1 MELIDQHTKKIM
13 EGCKAR
19 ARNAGLRFEDES
31 LEYIVTNRDL
41 LELSPKMMI
50 PTLYDYWVHDVEVLR
65 EKGKYELYPGNP
77 YETVINT
84 RPAIS
89 FYNDNNPDWLNVM
102 IFYHV
107 LGHIDFFQNNLF
119 FRHTWDLDFAGQ
131 ALSDKRL
138 IAQLRSEK
146 GRWVDYVIEFTRS
159 IDNLVAFH
167 GELSKL
173 HRPEASKTNT
183 PLDFYFDVFLQ
194 TNKKLAI
201 TDYIKEVERYN
212 ACMRTYGSL
221 GEQTFFAEV
230 HLKHPEFETLFRKQR
245 QQRRPEAG
253 DLTQYLMTH
262 SEFLNRAENRWMKT
276 VMEVVRKTSL
286 FFQPQI
292 RTKVMNEGWASY
304 WHETLFFEDERIRGH
319 EVEFARVNA
328 AVTAMPR
335 VGLNPYAL
343 GMRLFYDIEKMA
355 DQGHYSIAYR
365 RLRDAR
371 QRQRYDTDQG
381 SGRDF
386 IFRVRENYC
395 DFTFIHTFVDQ
406 DFVDHHKLFVAA
418 KRLNQERRVW
428 EYYIKSRSAED
439 YRQMLEDG
447 LYHPP
452 RITVAADRGKENALQ
467 LVHRFEGK
475 PLVRDFI
482 AGTLMGIAYLWGAAV
497 QLDTHELV
505 AKSDDSAPLSPAHP
519 FVSGSPAGHQEEA
532 QKSGAEWQKVR
543 YTMKDRKLTR
553 EVVAAGEAQS
563 ASRLAATAP

>member
-19 ARNAGLRFEDES
+19 ARDAGLRFEDES

-41 LELSPKMMI
+41 LELSPKVMI

-173 HRPEASKTNT
+173 HRPEASKTHT

-212 ACMRTYGSL
+212 ACIRTYGDL

-230 HLKHPEFETLFRKQR
+230 HRKHPEFEILLRKQR
-245 QQRRPEAG
+245 QQRRPENG
-253 DLTQYLMTH
+253 DLIQFLMTH
-262 SEFLNRAENRWMKT
+262 SEFLNRAENRWMQT

-304 WHETLFFEDERIRGH
+304 WHEILFFEDERIRGH

-365 RLRDAR
+365 RLRNAR
-371 QRQRYDTDQG
+371 QRQDYDTDQG

-406 DFVDHHKLFVAA
+406 DFVDHHKLFVAG

-452 RITVAADRGKENALQ
+452 RITVAADVGQENVLH

-482 AGTLMGIAYLWGAAV
+482 AGTLMGVAYLWGAAV

-505 AKSDDSAPLSPAHP
+505 ATPDDSAPLGSVHP
-519 FVSGSPAGHQEEA
+519 FLSGYPGAHQEEA
-532 QKSGAEWQKVR
+532 RKTGAEWQKVR
-543 YTMKDRKLTR
+543 YIMKDRKLTR

-563 ASRLAATAP
+563 ASPSVAP